1 MRMRVLALG
10 GGEEG
15 ARRVRLAGKSR
26 RVLISCLCGA
36 LALSACS
43 GIYRKKIVFT
53 LQELQEKVATEF
65 PLKKRK
71 SLVTVNFLNPRIL
84 LAQGSDRIGISLDME
99 VSAPGLKSVTGH
111 MEADGGLEYRP
122 DSGAFGFTEGRVLA
136 FELADIPKAY
146 SRTIEQVGGKL
157 VKAYLSDLT
166 LYRLKQD
173 NFKHSLAKL
182 VLKSVAVE
190 NGEVAVE
197 IGL

>member
-1 MRMRVLALG
+1 MTDVVSV
-10 GGEEG
+10 GGEG
-15 ARRVRLAGKSR
+15 DHRGHLAGRWR
-26 RVLISCLCGA
+26 RVLIAGLGIALVLGA
-36 LALSACS
+36 CA
-43 GIYRKKIVFT
+43 GIYGKKIVFT
-53 LQELQEKVATEF
+53 QDELQAKVATKF

-84 LAQGSDRIGISLDME
+84 LTPGSDRIGISLDME

-122 DSGAFGFTEGRVLA
+122 DSGEFAFTEGRVRA
-136 FELADIPKAY
+136 FELSDIPKAY
-146 SRTIEQVGGKL
+146 ARTIEQVGAKV
-157 VKAYLSDLT
+157 VKAYLSDLI
-166 LYRLKQD
+166 LYRLKPD

-190 NGEVAVE
+190 NGEVVVE